1 MDSFIFSKLFWGIII
16 ILFGISFIA
25 QSVFKI
31 NLPIGRIALAL
42 IFIYIG
48 AKMLFGVFGKTNDS
62 ATIFSENIANIE
74 MLENAKY
81 DVVFGSQTIDLSK
94 AVNTGEEANIECN
107 VVFGSAKIIIPK
119 GMKVSIKSSSVFG
132 SIKTPSN
139 ETTFG
144 ESEYTT
150 GSNYSNG
157 LLNLRVNAV
166 FGSAKVFED

>member
-1 MDSFIFSKLFWGIII
+1 MDSFIFSKLFWGVII

-25 QSVFKI
+25 QAVFKI
-31 NLPIGRIALAL
+31 NFPIGKIAIAL

-48 AKMLFGVFGKTNDS
+48 AKMLFGIFGKSNES
-62 ATIFSENIANIE
+62 ATIFSENISNVE
-74 MLENAKY
+74 VLEDSKY

-94 AVNTGEEANIECN
+94 AVNNGEEANIECN
-107 VVFGSAKIIIPK
+107 VVFGSAKIIVPK
-119 GMKVSIKSSSVFG
+119 GMNLRIKSSSVFG

-150 GSNYSNG
+150 GSNYSSG
-157 LLNLRVNAV
+157 ILNLRVNAV